1 MDIEKIKIA
10 IDTGD
15 LQRAKNE
22 LDKVEKSAKS
32 VDKSLG
38 GLTNSLVSFKGAVAA
53 VATSA
58 VISNYVKLSDTYTTI
73 DSRLKLATKSTTEY
87 AKAQEALFKISM
99 DTRQSFEG
107 TVDLFSKISTSTEK
121 LKLSQQGLFDVI
133 EAVNQ
138 ASLIG
143 GGSKESINAALVQLG
158 QGFASGTLRGEELN
172 SVLEQTPRL
181 AKAIADSMGVATGD
195 LRKLAEQGK
204 ITSEVLA
211 SGLPSQLKK
220 LREESAQMGV
230 TFGQATQ
237 NMEAALVRAVGEFNN
252 ATGASATFANGINKI
267 AMSVADGTDS
277 IYELVDGL
285 KVVATTAAI
294 VAVGANGMALA
305 MGTATIATKAFS
317 LALKSIPYI
326 GVAAGIAA
334 IVQSYYEGKKGADA
348 FTFSVNKLNS
358 ELELTPFKKQLADV
372 SAELAIMDKQFAG
385 YNDTQKM
392 MYQGG
397 YDALF
402 KQKKQLEANILAI
415 EKKGATT
422 KKVED
427 EAKQSAMTQA
437 TNEKILID
445 LMDDR
450 SQKIAKI
457 KKETADLRKEG
468 GNVVLIAEREAKL
481 IREVNEEYDK
491 KSLDAYNSKQKE
503 QASALKE
510 VNSAYLEMSRVGMS
524 EYDKALS
531 EIKEKTKE
539 WIAVTGNKAEALKR
553 EAILID
559 ELNKKKAEDDA
570 KAALDIERQRNE
582 QIDKRITSLNREY
595 DLKEKQ
601 VGLIYDETERNQAL
615 TKLYYERRVQEIE
628 LEKQKKGESDSF
640 YESQLSYEKNLLDQT
655 LFRYSATGQ
664 IIESVS
670 SGMKSTM
677 MDFFDYTSAGFGD
690 LKKMA
695 LDLGN
700 IIYKAVIQQMV
711 VNPLVGAL
719 SSAATSYFATPTP
732 TTTGGGTYNGVT
744 STAFK
749 WDGGISDGTTI
760 KKFASGYIAGN
771 RYASNDSLSNDTIP
785 ALISPGEAV
794 IPASSVNQNRDLVQA
809 LISNRDRKFADGYI
823 APSVASPSGGNG
835 VVKVEVINQSNQEVQ
850 VTNTS
855 TRNDLEGTVL
865 SIVINGINNNKMGL
879 RTMLGK

>member
-32 VDKSLG
+32 VDKGVS
-38 GLTNSLVSFKGAVAA
+38 GLTNSFTSLRGV
-53 VATSA
+53 VATVAGAA
-58 VISNYVKLSDTYTTI
+58 VISNFIRLSDAATRI
-73 DSRLKLATKSTTEY
+73 DSRLNLATKSTKEF
-87 AKAQEALFKISM
+87 AKAQTELFNIAQN
-99 DTRQSFEG
+99 TRSSFES
-107 TVDLFSKISTSTEK
+107 TVELYAKLSTSTEDLNISQERL
-121 LKLSQQGLFDVI
+121 LKVTDAINKAGI
-133 EAVNQ
+133 
-138 ASLIG
+138 IG
-143 GGSKESINAALVQLG
+143 GGSQQGIDAALMQLG
-158 QGFASGTLRGEELN
+158 QAFSKGILGGEELN
-172 SVLEQTPRL
+172 SILEQTPRL
-181 AKAIADSMGVATGD
+181 AKAIAEGLGVSVG
-195 LRKLAEQGK
+195 E
-204 ITSEVLA
+204 
-211 SGLPSQLKK
+211 LKK
-220 LREESAQMGV
+220 LGEQGDITGKKLFNALESQTKNLDKDFEKVGI
-230 TFGQATQ
+230 TFEQSMTKIETSSIQAVKDI
-237 NMEAALVRAVGEFNN
+237 NEI
-252 ATGASATFANGINKI
+252 TGASKLLNKAINSVSIGIDEFSQRFRI
-267 AMSVADGTDS
+267 SFQDTDKMNNQIEVMARLAKLYAERKTVS
-277 IYELVDGL
+277 DSNLNILGL
-285 KVVATTAAI
+285 K
-294 VAVGANGMALA
+294 
-305 MGTATIATKAFS
+305 
-317 LALKSIPYI
+317 
-326 GVAAGIAA
+326 
-334 IVQSYYEGKKGADA
+334 EG
-348 FTFSVNKLNS
+348 
-358 ELELTPFKKQLADV
+358 ELTRLDAEIAQVEKRYNELQV
-372 SAELAIMDKQFAG
+372 SASK
-385 YNDTQKM
+385 
-392 MYQGG
+392 
-397 YDALF
+397 
-402 KQKKQLEANILAI
+402 
-415 EKKGATT
+415 EKEDDST
-422 KKVED
+422 KKTAQTE
-427 EAKQSAMTQA
+427 A

-445 LMDDR
+445 LMDER

-457 KKETADLRKEG
+457 KKESADLRKEG
-468 GNVVLIAEREAKL
+468 GNVVLIAEREAKAIKDL
-481 IREVNEEYDK
+481 NAEYDK
-491 KSLDAYNSKQKE
+491 KSLDEQTRKQEENARAVSKTNE
-503 QASALKE
+503 
-510 VNSAYLEMSRVGMS
+510 AYLEMSRVGMS

-531 EIKEKTKE
+531 EIQEKTKE
-539 WIAVTGNKAEALKR
+539 WIKTTGNKAEALKK
-553 EAILID
+553 EAVLIA
-559 ELNKKKAEDDA
+559 ELNKKRDDEVA
-570 KAALDIERQRNE
+570 KQALELERQRNE

-628 LEKQKKGESDSF
+628 LEKQKKDQSDEF

-771 RYASNDSLSNDTIP
+771 RYASTDSLSNDRIP

-809 LISNRDRKFADGYI
+809 LISNRGRKFADGYI
-823 APSVASPSGGNG
+823 APSVSSPGGGNG

-855 TRNDLEGTVL
+855 TRQSMEGLIL
-865 SIVINGINNNKMGL
+865 SVVINGIQSNKMGL
-879 RTMLGK
+879 RTALGK

>member
-32 VDKSLG
+32 VDKSVG
-38 GLTNSLVSFKGAVAA
+38 GLTNSLVSFRGAVSAVAA
-53 VATSA
+53 SA

-143 GGSKESINAALVQLG
+143 GGSKEGVNAALIQLG

-195 LRKLAEQGK
+195 LRKLGEQGK

-230 TFGQATQ
+230 TFAQATQ
-237 NMEAALVRAVGEFNN
+237 NMETALVRAVGEFNN

-510 VNSAYLEMSRVGMS
+510 VNSAYLEMSRAGMS

-628 LEKQKKGESDSF
+628 LEKQKKDQSDEF

-664 IIESVS
+664 VIESVS

-700 IIYKAVIQQMV
+700 IIYKAVVQQMV

-719 SSAATSYFATPTP
+719 QTAATSYFATPTP
-732 TTTGGGTYNGVT
+732 TATGGGTYNGVT
-744 STAFK
+744 STAFLSAK
-749 WDGGISDGTTI
+749 
-760 KKFASGYIAGN
+760 GN
-771 RYASNDSLSNDTIP
+771 IFNSPSLSEYSNSVVSKPTMFAFANGGVPNMGIMGEKNGGSPEAIIP
-785 ALISPGEAV
+785 LTRTSNGDLGIKQ
-794 IPASSVNQNRDLVQA
+794 VNTN
-809 LISNRDRKFADGYI
+809 SN
-823 APSVASPSGGNG
+823 NG
-835 VVKVEVINQSNQEVQ
+835 VVKVEVINQTSDEVQ
-850 VTNTS
+850 VTNTQ
-855 TRNDLEGTVL
+855 TRQSLEGTIL
-865 SIVINGINNNKMGL
+865 SVWINAVNTNKMGV

>member
-32 VDKSLG
+32 VDKSVG
-38 GLTNSLVSFKGAVAA
+38 GITNSLMSFKGAVAA
-53 VATSA
+53 VATNA
-58 VISNYVKLSDTYTTI
+58 VITNLIKMSDTYSSI
-73 DSRLKLATKSTTEY
+73 ESRLKLATNSTKEY
-87 AKAQEALFKISM
+87 VKAQEALFTISQTTRTSLESTTELYAKIQLS
-99 DTRQSFEG
+99 TKSLKVSQE
-107 TVDLFSKISTSTEK
+107 DLLSVTETINKTGIIS
-121 LKLSQQGLFDVI
+121 
-133 EAVNQ
+133 
-138 ASLIG
+138 
-143 GGSKESINAALVQLG
+143 GGSAESIKAALMQLG
-158 QGFASGTLRGEELN
+158 QAFGSGKLGGEELN
-172 SVLEQTPRL
+172 SILEQTPRL
-181 AKAIADSMGVATGD
+181 AKAVADGLNVEVGALKS
-195 LRKLAEQGK
+195 LAEQGA
-204 ITSEVLA
+204 ITSKVLFDA
-211 SGLPSQLKK
+211 IKSQ
-220 LREESAQMGV
+220 SNV
-230 TFGQATQ
+230 
-237 NMEAALVRAVGEFNN
+237 VDIEFNGMAQTIGQSYTQIEN
-252 ATGASATFANGINKI
+252 ST
-267 AMSVADGTDS
+267 
-277 IYELVDGL
+277 L
-285 KVVATTAAI
+285 KVVGTFLNASGTTSTLSQSISDLSKSIDGSSASLVDFSI
-294 VAVGANGMALA
+294 QVGAVFGRTVDMINLGYETLENT
-305 MGTATIATKAFS
+305 GQKIVGGIARTVYGVINSITS
-317 LALKSIPYI
+317 LSYESAKSLNSIGLTSDETLSKTKSIADTVRGAYD
-326 GVAAGIAA
+326 AAGRVMLESTDDLNNALQKANLTIEER
-334 IVQSYYEGKKGADA
+334 VQISKAEYALSVKTAETRRKELDSLDSKTKKTKEQIESEAKA
-348 FTFSVNKLNS
+348 KK
-358 ELELTPFKKQLADV
+358 ELERASEKQ
-372 SAELAIMDKQFAG
+372 
-385 YNDTQKM
+385 
-392 MYQGG
+392 
-397 YDALF
+397 
-402 KQKKQLEANILAI
+402 
-415 EKKGATT
+415 
-422 KKVED
+422 
-427 EAKQSAMTQA
+427 
-437 TNEKILID
+437 
-445 LMDDR
+445 
-450 SQKIAKI
+450 
-457 KKETADLRKEG
+457 
-468 GNVVLIAEREAKL
+468 
-481 IREVNEEYDK
+481 
-491 KSLDAYNSKQKE
+491 QKE

-531 EIKEKTKE
+531 EIQEKTKE
-539 WIAVTGNKAEALKR
+539 WIKTTGNKAEALKK
-553 EAILID
+553 EAVLIA
-559 ELNKKKAEDDA
+559 ELNKKRDDEVA
-570 KAALDIERQRNE
+570 KQALELERQRNE

-628 LEKQKKGESDSF
+628 LEKQKKEQSDSF
-640 YESQLSYEKNLLDQT
+640 YESQLTYEKNLLDQT

-771 RYASNDSLSNDTIP
+771 RYASTDSLSNDRIP

-809 LISNRDRKFADGYI
+809 LISNRGRKFADGYI

-835 VVKVEVINQSNQEVQ
+835 VVKVEVINQTNQEVQ
-850 VTNTS
+850 VTNIS
-855 TRNDLEGTVL
+855 TRNDLEGTIL
-865 SIVINGINNNKMGL
+865 SVWINAVNTNKMGV

>member
-22 LDKVEKSAKS
+22 LDKVDKSAKS
-32 VDKSLG
+32 VDKSVG
-38 GLTNSLVSFKGAVAA
+38 GLTNSMMSFKGVVAT

-58 VISNYVKLSDTYTTI
+58 VIGNYIKMADTYTSI
-73 DSRLKLATKSTTEY
+73 ENKLKLATKSTNEFSTAQRELFNI
-87 AKAQEALFKISM
+87 AQESRVA
-99 DTRQSFEG
+99 FES
-107 TVDLFSKISTSTEK
+107 TVDLYSKLAISTEQLKVSQSDLLRVTETINK
-121 LKLSQQGLFDVI
+121 AG
-133 EAVNQ
+133 
-138 ASLIG
+138 LIG
-143 GGSKESINAALVQLG
+143 GGSKEGINAALMQLG

-181 AKAIADSMGVATGD
+181 AKAIAEGMGVTVGE
-195 LRKLAEQGK
+195 LRKLGEQGA
-204 ITSEVLA
+204 ITSEKVVNSLLKQSETIDKEYGNMTAKVSEGLQVLENSTLSAIVTIDKLTNA
-211 SGLPSQLKK
+211 SGIVAKAMMGWAWAIDQVNKSLRVSFTDTEKMNDVADLTAKRMELLKEKMVVKNSNFMFGMQESELKRIDTEIMKVSQQLAKLFQEQEKVGQSSSDATDELKK
-220 LREESAQMGV
+220 
-230 TFGQATQ
+230 
-237 NMEAALVRAVGEFNN
+237 
-252 ATGASATFANGINKI
+252 SAT
-267 AMSVADGTDS
+267 
-277 IYELVDGL
+277 
-285 KVVATTAAI
+285 
-294 VAVGANGMALA
+294 
-305 MGTATIATKAFS
+305 
-317 LALKSIPYI
+317 
-326 GVAAGIAA
+326 
-334 IVQSYYEGKKGADA
+334 
-348 FTFSVNKLNS
+348 
-358 ELELTPFKKQLADV
+358 
-372 SAELAIMDKQFAG
+372 
-385 YNDTQKM
+385 
-392 MYQGG
+392 
-397 YDALF
+397 
-402 KQKKQLEANILAI
+402 
-415 EKKGATT
+415 
-422 KKVED
+422 
-427 EAKQSAMTQA
+427 TQA

-445 LMDDR
+445 LMDER

-457 KKETADLRKEG
+457 KKESADLRKEG
-468 GNVVLIAEREAKL
+468 GNIFLIAEREAKAIKDL
-481 IREVNEEYDK
+481 NAEYDK
-491 KSLDAYNSKQKE
+491 KSLDEQTRKQEENARAVSKTNE
-503 QASALKE
+503 
-510 VNSAYLEMSRVGMS
+510 AYLEMSRAGMS
-524 EYDKALS
+524 EYDKSLS

-628 LEKQKKGESDSF
+628 LEKQKKEQSDSF
-640 YESQLSYEKNLLDQT
+640 YESQLTYEKNLLDQT

-719 SSAATSYFATPTP
+719 SSAATSYFATPTQ

-749 WDGGISDGTTI
+749 WDGGISDGTAI

-771 RYASNDSLSNDTIP
+771 RYASTDSLSNDRIP

-809 LISNRDRKFADGYI
+809 LISNRGRKFADGYI

-835 VVKVEVINQSNQEVQ
+835 VVKVEVINQTNQEVQ
-850 VTNTS
+850 VTNTK

-879 RTMLGK
+879 RTMMGR